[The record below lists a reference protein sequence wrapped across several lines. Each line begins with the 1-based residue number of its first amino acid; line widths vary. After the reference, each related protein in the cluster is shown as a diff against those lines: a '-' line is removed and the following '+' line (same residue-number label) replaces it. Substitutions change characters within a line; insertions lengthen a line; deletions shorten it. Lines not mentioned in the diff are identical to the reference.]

1 LKRGGK
7 VYTKIIPD
15 GKRPVSPPYLK
26 VPISAKVSA

>member
-1 LKRGGK
+1 MTRS
-7 VYTKIIPD
+7 